1 MENELQS
8 VKTDLS
14 EENKKLAKLAR
25 NRSDDYEYARE
36 ILYKSSEKIQDI
48 LDAAVNLARESEH
61 PRAIEVAT
69 EAAKALG
76 VENSKGT
83 LEQGKQA
90 DVAVWDIN
98 HPNELSYWLGLNQLS
113 NLYIKGQVWKYDQ
126 PVWTVFENDSHL

>member
-1 MENELQS
+1 MKDELQS
-8 VKTDLS
+8 VQTDLS

-36 ILYKSSEKIQDI
+36 ILYQSSEKIQDI

-76 VENSKGT
+76 DTAAKMMDHHLKTEKLNNPTGEKNQVTNNNLNVKMNT
-83 LEQGKQA
+83 KDLLELLQR
-90 DVAVWDIN
+90 
-98 HPNELSYWLGLNQLS
+98 
-113 NLYIKGQVWKYDQ
+113 
-126 PVWTVFENDSHL
+126 DS